1 MSDDKPKRFRRKNR
15 KPKNIRQLEAQ
26 EKFYKRNFYLFEI
39 GYIILA
45 VPIFILSL
53 ASIPLSLYYSIKQN
67 FYLWPIV
74 LVATGIVFVQ
84 ILATQYF
91 VKRFYLEP
99 NGLTF
104 GQYLRMRYD
113 ERYAKK
119 EEIKEIKTWYDNID
133 EFIVKIK
140 TTQRE
145 QTLRIY
151 ALNYEH
157 FNQSTECS

>member
-1 MSDDKPKRFRRKNR
+1 MNDDNAKRSKRNNK
-15 KPKNIRQLEAQ
+15 KTKDIRQLEAE

-39 GYIILA
+39 SYIILA

-74 LVATGIVFVQ
+74 LVATLIVFVQ

-91 VKRFYLEP
+91 VKKFYLEP
-99 NGLTF
+99 YDLTF
-104 GQYLRMRYD
+104 GQYLRMRYE
-113 ERYAKK
+113 ERYAAK
-119 EEIKEIKTWYDNID
+119 EEVREIKTWYDNID

-145 QTLRIY
+145 QTKRIY

-157 FNQSTECS
+157 FNQSAE